1 MSGVIVGFGV
11 IASIVVIGY
20 MLGRIPLLGPGARE
34 VLSKLAFFIASPAL
48 LFTILARTDLSIL
61 VSGPVLV
68 SVLSVVI
75 VALAFLVL
83 GVIRR
88 WGVGRTTVGVLGAS
102 YVNAGNLGIPIS
114 VYVLGDASL
123 VAPILLFQLLV
134 LAPVSLTVLDLANG
148 SVRGFWP
155 VLRRSLG
162 TPVRNPVVIASIA
175 GVALSASGWDPPA
188 PLMEPFEL
196 IGGMAVPAMLLAF
209 GISLHGSSL
218 PGRAG
223 PDQVPVLLAVALKS
237 IGLPLTAWALGSLA
251 FGLEGAALFSVVVLA
266 ALPTAQNVYNYAT
279 LYRTG
284 ETLTREVIL
293 LTTFLTVP
301 VLFAIT
307 FLLG

>member
-34 VLSKLAFFIASPAL
+34 VLSKLAFFVASPAL

-68 SVLSVVI
+68 SVLAVVI
-75 VALAFLVL
+75 TALLFLVV
-83 GVIRR
+83 GVVRR
-88 WGVGRTTVGVLGAS
+88 WGVGRTTVGVLGSS

-148 SVRGFWP
+148 TVRGFWP

-175 GVALSASGWDPPA
+175 GVALSASGWTPPA
-188 PLMEPFEL
+188 PLMEPFDL

-237 IGLPLTAWALGSLA
+237 VGLPVIAWALGSLV

-266 ALPTAQNVYNYAT
+266 ALPTAQNVFNYAT

>member
-83 GVIRR
+83 GVVRR

>member
-20 MLGRIPLLGPGARE
+20 MLGRIPLLGPGAKE
-34 VLSKLAFFIASPAL
+34 VLSKLAFYVASPAL
-48 LFTILARTDLSIL
+48 LFTILSRTDLSIL

-68 SVLSVVI
+68 SVLSVVV
-75 VALAFLVL
+75 VALVFLVV

-88 WGVGRTTVGVLGAS
+88 WGVGRTTVGTLGSS

-134 LAPVSLTVLDLANG
+134 LAPVSLTVLDLNNG
-148 SVRGFWP
+148 SARGFGP

-175 GVALSASGWDPPA
+175 GVALSASGWVPPA

-218 PGRAG
+218 PGRGG
-223 PDQVPVLLAVALKS
+223 PDQVPVLFAVALKS
-237 IGLPLTAWALGSLA
+237 VGHPLAAWALGSLV

-266 ALPTAQNVYNYAT
+266 ALPTAQNVFNYAIQ
-279 LYRTG
+279 YRTG
-284 ETLTREVIL
+284 EVMTREVVL

-301 VLFAIT
+301 ALFTIT

>member
-20 MLGRIPLLGPGARE
+20 MLGRLPLLGPGAKE
-34 VLSKLAFFIASPAL
+34 VLTRLAFYVASPAL
-48 LFTILARTDLSIL
+48 LFTILTDTDLSVL
-61 VSGPVLV
+61 LSGPVLV
-68 SVLSVVI
+68 SVLSVVV
-75 VALAFLVL
+75 VALVFLVL

-88 WGVGRTTVGVLGAS
+88 WGVGRTTVGTLGSS

-114 VYVLGDASL
+114 AYVLGDASL

-134 LAPVSLTVLDLANG
+134 LAPVSLTVLDLNNG
-148 SVRGFWP
+148 SARGFWP
-155 VLRRSLG
+155 VVRRSLG

-175 GVALSASGWDPPA
+175 GVAVSASGWVPPA

-209 GISLHGSSL
+209 GISLHGSAV
-218 PGRAG
+218 PGRGG
-223 PDQVPVLLAVALKS
+223 PDQVPVLFAVALKS
-237 IGLPLTAWALGSLA
+237 AGQPLTAWALGALV

-266 ALPTAQNVYNYAT
+266 ALPTAQNVFNYAVQ
-279 LYRTG
+279 YRAG
-284 ETLTREVIL
+284 EVLVREVVL
-293 LTTFLTVP
+293 LTTILTIP
-301 VLFAIT
+301 VLFTVT